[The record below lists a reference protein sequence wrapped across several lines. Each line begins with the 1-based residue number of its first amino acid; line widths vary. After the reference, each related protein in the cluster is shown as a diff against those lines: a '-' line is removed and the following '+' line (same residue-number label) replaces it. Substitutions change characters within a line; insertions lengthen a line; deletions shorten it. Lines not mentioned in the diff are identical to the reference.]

1 LRFWDSS
8 AVAPLL
14 VSEHATGDLL
24 DAYAA
29 DPSLVVWWGTEIECV
44 SAISRRERM
53 AESAEDTSAALDRL
67 DELRAEWDEIEPTE
81 SIRRTA
87 RRLLRT
93 HPLRA
98 ADALQLAAALNAA
111 GDDPASLD
119 VVTLDYRLIDAA
131 RREGFR
137 VLPQQQV

>member
-1 LRFWDSS
+1 MRFWDSS
-8 AVAPLL
+8 AVTPLL
-14 VSEHATGDLL
+14 VSEYATEALL
-24 DAYAA
+24 DAYGA
-29 DPSLVVWWGTEIECV
+29 DPGLVVWWGTEVECV

-53 AESAEDTSAALDRL
+53 AEPAEVTSALDRL

-119 VVTLDYRLIDAA
+119 VVTLDYRLVDAA

-137 VLPQQQV
+137 VVPQQQV

>member
-1 LRFWDSS
+1 
-8 AVAPLL
+8 
-14 VSEHATGDLL
+14 
-24 DAYAA
+24 
-29 DPSLVVWWGTEIECV
+29 
-44 SAISRRERM
+44 M
-53 AESAEDTSAALDRL
+53 AESAEVTSAALDRL

-119 VVTLDYRLIDAA
+119 VVTLDYRLVDAA